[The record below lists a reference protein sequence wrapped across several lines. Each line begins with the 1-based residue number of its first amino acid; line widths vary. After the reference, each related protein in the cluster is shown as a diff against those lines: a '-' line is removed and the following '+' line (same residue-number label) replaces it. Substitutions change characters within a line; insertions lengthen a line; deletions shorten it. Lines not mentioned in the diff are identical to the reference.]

1 MSVVAPYQV
10 AIAQDE
16 IVVRMNRAFFEP
28 DELTELLEYLR
39 LKVLHR
45 QSRLSDAE
53 IAQLADE
60 INQSAWE
67 RIRPQFL
74 AGVE

>member
-10 AIAQDE
+10 AVAQDE
-16 IVVRMNRAFFEP
+16 IIVRMDRAFFQP

-39 LKVLHR
+39 LKVLRR
-45 QSRLSDAE
+45 QSRLSEAE
-53 IAQLADE
+53 IAELAAE

-67 RIRPQFL
+67 SIKPQFW
-74 AGVE
+74 AGA

>member
-10 AIAQDE
+10 AVAQDE
-16 IVVRMNRAFFEP
+16 IIVRMDRAFFQP

-39 LKVLHR
+39 LKVLRR

-53 IAQLADE
+53 IAELADE

-67 RIRPQFL
+67 SSKPQFW
-74 AGVE
+74 AGV

>member
-10 AIAQDE
+10 AVAQDE
-16 IVVRMNRAFFEP
+16 IIVRMDRAFFQP

-39 LKVLHR
+39 LKVLRR
-45 QSRLSDAE
+45 QSRLSEAE
-53 IAQLADE
+53 IAELAAE

-67 RIRPQFL
+67 SIKPQFG
-74 AGVE
+74 AGA

>member
-10 AIAQDE
+10 AVAQDE
-16 IVVRMNRAFFEP
+16 IIVRMDRAFFQP

-39 LKVLHR
+39 LKVLRR

-53 IAQLADE
+53 IAELAAE
-60 INQSAWE
+60 INQSAWAH
-67 RIRPQFL
+67 IKPQFL
-74 AGVE
+74 AGV